1 MNTSHQNGLAK
12 LEATRE
18 RCKWLFRIRPQSL
31 ATPLFKL
38 LCPYERRMIVPVEGL
53 QLYLDPLSHLAGT
66 ILSEG
71 TYEASTVALFRDTI
85 RPGDTVLDIGANEGF
100 FSALASQLAGP
111 DGTVIA
117 VEPQSRLQDILKVN
131 LALNALGE
139 THLSQCAVGEASGG
153 TVELSLTPLSS
164 TGASSIVNRYRWSTA
179 TELVPIRSVPDI
191 IADYGVDKVDFVKV
205 DVEGFETQVVP
216 SMLPLLADGRIGTL
230 LLDYHAS
237 ILAGA
242 GVDPAPL
249 HDAIVNTGYSVIS
262 REKDGYDGY
271 VLYRH
276 RD

>member
-1 MNTSHQNGLAK
+1 MNASHQNGLAK

-38 LCPYERRMIVPVEGL
+38 FCPYERRTIVPVEGL
-53 QLYLDPLSHLAGT
+53 QLYLDPLSHLAGD

-100 FSALASQLAGP
+100 FSALA
-111 DGTVIA
+111 
-117 VEPQSRLQDILKVN
+117 
-131 LALNALGE
+131 
-139 THLSQCAVGEASGG
+139 
-153 TVELSLTPLSS
+153 
-164 TGASSIVNRYRWSTA
+164 
-179 TELVPIRSVPDI
+179 
-191 IADYGVDKVDFVKV
+191 
-205 DVEGFETQVVP
+205 
-216 SMLPLLADGRIGTL
+216 DGRIGTL

-237 ILAGA
+237 ILARA

-249 HDAIVNTGYSVIS
+249 HDAIVNAGYAVIN

-276 RD
+276 RE